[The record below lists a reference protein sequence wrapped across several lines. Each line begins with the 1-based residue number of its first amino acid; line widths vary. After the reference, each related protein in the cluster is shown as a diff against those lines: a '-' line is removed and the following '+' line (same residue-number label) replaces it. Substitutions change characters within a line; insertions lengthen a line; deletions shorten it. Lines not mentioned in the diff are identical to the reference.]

1 MAPQRLSSSG
11 QISGLSRA
19 SACTRSST
27 TAQPTTSSCTG
38 AGPGGGQFG
47 WGSEVEGGLEE
58 HLLIPQAAAP
68 EVKLQ
73 GYKGNQAEKAKG
85 MWQQW

>member
-1 MAPQRLSSSG
+1 MQ
-11 QISGLSRA
+11 
-19 SACTRSST
+19 
-27 TAQPTTSSCTG
+27 
-38 AGPGGGQFG
+38 GPGGGQFR

-58 HLLIPQAAAP
+58 HLLIPQAAAL

-85 MWQQW
+85 MCQQWLKRKKTAKVNSNIQKKEIRQQE